1 MRLSPGASQSNTPN
15 TMPFLT
21 LAQAKSH
28 LRIDDSDGDTDL
40 TLKLAAAERAA
51 TEYLNCNVYA
61 DQTALSTAIAA
72 VPATLAAAKVT
83 YDAAYLVAIAIE
95 DADVSLIEQAY
106 AMTVYMRAVYAA
118 TRTRAGI
125 VINEQVQ
132 SAMLLI
138 LGRLYEV
145 REDDAELPRAAQD
158 LLSPFRCYA

>member
-1 MRLSPGASQSNTPN
+1 MA
-15 TMPFLT
+15 FLT
-21 LAQAKSH
+21 LTQAKAH
-28 LRIDDSDGDTDL
+28 LRIDGSDEDTDL

-61 DQTALSTAIAA
+61 DSTALNAAIAA
-72 VPATLAAAKVT
+72 VPATVAAAKVT

-106 AMTVYMRAVYAA
+106 AMKVYMQAVYAA

-132 SAMLLI
+132 AAMLLI
-138 LGRLYEV
+138 LGRLYES
-145 REDDAELPRAAQD
+145 REDDAEMPRAAQD